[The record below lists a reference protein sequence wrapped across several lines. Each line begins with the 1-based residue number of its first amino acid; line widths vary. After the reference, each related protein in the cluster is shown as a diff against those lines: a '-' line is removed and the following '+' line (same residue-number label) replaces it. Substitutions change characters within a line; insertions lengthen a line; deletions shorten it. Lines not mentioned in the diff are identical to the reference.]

1 MDHKINPN
9 IFSTLHDQMKEKE
22 YDGYH
27 LNEDD
32 DGEMQW
38 VENVATKYLINITTT
53 IRSTNHEE
61 VVQD

>member
-9 IFSTLHDQMKEKE
+9 TFYTSHNQTKEE
-22 YDGYH
+22 DDDGRY
-27 LNEDD
+27 LNEDE

-38 VENVATKYLINITTT
+38 VENVVTKKLINITTT
-53 IRSTNHEE
+53 IEFTTQEE